1 VSKKLM
7 AAIQKDAPDMA
18 EIAQLAQDQFDG
30 ISGQGQRI
38 IAASDL
44 LLSLVNDLLDWAK
57 AEGSELKVTPEV
69 ILANDVA
76 VNIVDEMKF
85 QAQAKGLSLI
95 CMCAPARVMADPA
108 RLRQVIYN
116 LVGNAIKFTPKGTIT
131 VTVRNKGQRVIIGV
145 EDTGVGIAQEN
156 IDMIFERF
164 KQVDGSDTRSFGGFG
179 LGLTIA
185 RKIVELHG
193 GRLTVTSKVG
203 EGSRFWF
210 ELEVPVVRGPRSRAS
225 RLSQPVH
232 VFARRS
238 TRRRAY
244 LQVLEAM
251 GAPARAT
258 SDVASL
264 AALSPRSLVLAPLS
278 GPQDP
283 DLLGLARACAQ
294 ADLRLVV
301 VTPAAARAAVR
312 AAPDDP
318 QAALQLGVM
327 LLELGCRRE
336 PEALLERAY
345 AAGLEAA
352 AVRLAHLCALDGDLQ
367 PARFWLARA
376 APSPATSV
384 TQGYVLYKERR
395 HGEAAQ
401 VLREAIGAGGLG
413 ADLPRAQLF
422 LGKALH
428 ENLRDQ
434 EAVPVL
440 EAVVRDW
447 PDTTFAGAALH
458 TLQHIRN
465 PVHGHTH

>member
-1 VSKKLM
+1 VSKSARWSSSPSLIAIVLCGLAGCRAAPTWGDVGVAAAAQPSALGADTVLYFALPGRELSDRMEQGSLVAPPVLM
-7 AAIQKDAPDMA
+7 A
-18 EIAQLAQDQFDG
+18 
-30 ISGQGQRI
+30 
-38 IAASDL
+38 
-44 LLSLVNDLLDWAK
+44 
-57 AEGSELKVTPEV
+57 
-69 ILANDVA
+69 
-76 VNIVDEMKF
+76 
-85 QAQAKGLSLI
+85 
-95 CMCAPARVMADPA
+95 
-108 RLRQVIYN
+108 LRR
-116 LVGNAIKFTPKGTIT
+116 GG
-131 VTVRNKGQRVIIGV
+131 
-145 EDTGVGIAQEN
+145 
-156 IDMIFERF
+156 FESRR
-164 KQVDGSDTRSFGGFG
+164 VDGFAGR
-179 LGLTIA
+179 
-185 RKIVELHG
+185 ELYAQWVG
-193 GRLTVTSKVG
+193 AG
-203 EGSRFWF
+203 EGMGI
-210 ELEVPVVRGPRSRAS
+210 VVLDAQG
-225 RLSQPVH
+225 
-232 VFARRS
+232 
-238 TRRRAY
+238 
-244 LQVLEAM
+244 E
-251 GAPARAT
+251 
-258 SDVASL
+258 
-264 AALSPRSLVLAPLS
+264 VLATRP

-283 DLLGLARACAQ
+283 PELAAYLDLIAAR
-294 ADLRLVV
+294 RG
-301 VTPAAARAAVR
+301 PIAAARAAVR

-401 VLREAIGAGGLG
+401 VLRAAIGAGGLG